1 MPWLQVE
8 LRVCE
13 HDVEEAEA
21 ALEGAGALAV
31 TLRDAGESPVLEP
44 GPGETPMWP
53 DTVVT
58 GLFPGDRDPDR
69 LRAAVR
75 RLWAPRTNPD
85 IRSDWLEDRPWERE
99 WEREFR
105 PMQFGRRLWV
115 IPGNQSP
122 GNAGGVIVRLS
133 PGLAFGTG
141 THPTT
146 ALCLEWL
153 DGLDL
158 GDALVVDYGCG
169 SGILAVAAAC
179 LGARKVIATD
189 IDPQA
194 LVATRENAGV
204 NKVSDRIRV
213 VAPEELGRPQAN
225 VLIANILANPLIELA
240 PMLGN
245 VIESGGKLALS
256 GILRDQVP
264 AVAAAYAPEFVVAAP
279 VFKEDWARLE
289 GTRRD

>member
-8 LRVCE
+8 LRVSE
-13 HDVEEAEA
+13 GEVGDAEA
-21 ALEGAGALAV
+21 ALEEAGALAV

-44 GPGETPMWP
+44 GPGETPLWP

-58 GLFPGDRDPDR
+58 GLFPGDLDPDR
-69 LRAAVR
+69 LGATVR
-75 RLWAPRTNPD
+75 RCWKPQTNPD
-85 IRSDWLEDRPWERE
+85 IRSEWLEDRPWERE

-105 PMQFGRRLWV
+105 PMRFGRRLWIV
-115 IPGNQSP
+115 PGGLPP
-122 GNAGGVIVRLS
+122 GQASGVIVRLS

-158 GDALVVDYGCG
+158 TETVVVDYGCG

-179 LGARKVIATD
+179 LGAREVIATD

-194 LVATRENAGV
+194 LVATRENAAV
-204 NKVSDRIRV
+204 NQVSERIRV
-213 VAPEELGRPQAN
+213 VSPGELGRPGAD

-264 AVAAAYAPEFVVAAP
+264 AVAAAYTPKFVVAAP
-279 VFKEDWARLE
+279 AFKEDWARLE